1 MGLNHPASRAGLSDF
16 LKNKGTNMAPPA
28 IRMLD
33 MMFGFMVSQMVYVA
47 HKLNIAE
54 HLSTGPK
61 TADELS
67 KLLDGVDPSNLN
79 RLLNALCAHG
89 VFELHGGG
97 ANGEPQTFKNNAFS
111 AVLRED
117 HPNSVKGMVGHLVE
131 DTYAP
136 WGSLLS
142 AFQVPPK
149 NPWGVVQPQYANFF
163 DYLKARPASEKQF
176 GLAMKSIDSLG
187 VTAMVADAP
196 FNKFDHVI
204 DIGGSGGHLLHRI
217 LNAHPKSTGTLFDLP
232 AVIKDVATPL
242 WDDEFK
248 EMKERVE
255 LKSGDFFEL
264 GSVPSPPATATK
276 AVYVMRYILHDW
288 DPESV
293 CKILKNVRTAIGD
306 TGASLLIGECGLPN
320 KDKIDSMVAK
330 YDIDMHMMALFL
342 TAQERTP
349 DQWRELLSKNS
360 FEIVQ
365 IHSTRSLLGWVEAK
379 PI

>member
-1 MGLNHPASRAGLSDF
+1 
-16 LKNKGTNMAPPA
+16 
-28 IRMLD
+28 
-33 MMFGFMVSQMVYVA
+33 
-47 HKLNIAE
+47 
-54 HLSTGPK
+54 
-61 TADELS
+61 
-67 KLLDGVDPSNLN
+67 
-79 RLLNALCAHG
+79 
-89 VFELHGGG
+89 
-97 ANGEPQTFKNNAFS
+97 
-111 AVLRED
+111 
-117 HPNSVKGMVGHLVE
+117 
-131 DTYAP
+131 
-136 WGSLLS
+136 
-142 AFQVPPK
+142 
-149 NPWGVVQPQYANFF
+149 
-163 DYLKARPASEKQF
+163 
-176 GLAMKSIDSLG
+176 
-187 VTAMVADAP
+187 
-196 FNKFDHVI
+196 
-204 DIGGSGGHLLHRI
+204 
-217 LNAHPKSTGTLFDLP
+217 
-232 AVIKDVATPL
+232 
-242 WDDEFK
+242 
-248 EMKERVE
+248 MKERVE